1 MSITPQNYKFFDN
14 ENNYFSRG
22 LITASVD
29 DSEVK
34 VRLWTAWVA
43 ESRGGSVEGAPSL
56 AVAHLHDRLRGKTS
70 FASCTCVGKKK
81 ERRTFRE
88 FL

>member
-1 MSITPQNYKFFDN
+1 M
-14 ENNYFSRG
+14 
-22 LITASVD
+22 
-29 DSEVK
+29 
-34 VRLWTAWVA
+34 RLWTAWVA